1 MVEPPGLGSPASLP
15 PELADLLIASDE
27 ETTALAWDRFL
38 DSYSRLLLH
47 TARSTVKNRD
57 AAMDAYTYI
66 LGKLREDDFG
76 RLRIYSAEG
85 RAKFSTWLVI
95 VSRRL
100 VLDQRRSRYGRDRGT
115 DSQAS
120 QERLEARRRLA
131 DLISDVPDIDLV
143 PSVESADH
151 GRTMRLA
158 ELRKALAEVLAGLEP
173 RDQLLLSLRFVDG
186 LPGRE
191 IADLMGLPT
200 PFHAYRR
207 LNSVLAQLRQE
218 LEARGIDEAEP

>member
-1 MVEPPGLGSPASLP
+1 MVEPPGLGSQESLP
-15 PELADLLIASDE
+15 PEMADLLSARDE
-27 ETTALAWDRFL
+27 AAATLAWDRFL

-47 TARSTVKNRD
+47 TARATIKNRD
-57 AAMDAYTYI
+57 AAMDAYAYI

-76 RLRIYSAEG
+76 RLRMYSAGG
-85 RAKFSTWLVI
+85 RARFSTWLVI

-100 VLDQRRSRYGRDRGT
+100 VLDHRRSRYGRDRGT
-115 DSQAS
+115 ESQAS

-151 GRTMRLA
+151 GRTIRLA
-158 ELRKALAEVLAGLEP
+158 ELRKALEEVLMGLEP
-173 RDQLLLSLRFVDG
+173 RDRLLLSLRFVDG

-200 PFHAYRR
+200 PFHVYRR
-207 LNSVLAQLRQE
+207 LNAVLAQLRGE
-218 LEARGIDEAEP
+218 LETRGIDEAEP

>member
-1 MVEPPGLGSPASLP
+1 MVDPPGLGGPVSLP
-15 PELADLLIASDE
+15 QELANLLSARDE
-27 ETTALAWDRFL
+27 AAATLAWDSFL

-47 TARSTVKNRD
+47 TARSTARNRD
-57 AAMDAYTYI
+57 AAMDGFAVI
-66 LGKLREDDFG
+66 LEKLREDDFR
-76 RLRIYSAEG
+76 RLRSYSAAG
-85 RAKFSTWLVI
+85 RAKFSTWLVV

-100 VLDQRRSRYGRDRGT
+100 MLDHRRSRYGRNRGAE
-115 DSQAS
+115 SQS
-120 QERLEARRRLA
+120 GQERLEARRRLA
-131 DLISDVPDIDLV
+131 ELISDVPDIDLV

-151 GRTMRLA
+151 GRTIRLA
-158 ELRKALAEVLAGLEP
+158 ELRKALEEVLTGLEP

-207 LNSVLAQLRQE
+207 LNSILAQLREE
-218 LEARGIDEAEP
+218 LETRGIHEAEP